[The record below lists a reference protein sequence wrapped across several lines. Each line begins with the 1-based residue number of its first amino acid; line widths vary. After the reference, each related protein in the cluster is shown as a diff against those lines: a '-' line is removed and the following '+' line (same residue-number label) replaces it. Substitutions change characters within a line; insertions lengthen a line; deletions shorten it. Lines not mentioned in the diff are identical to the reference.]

1 MRERLGISAG
11 TEWAIESRTSLL
23 AGEHLD
29 RLRRW
34 GFRRLHVGIQTLEDE
49 ARKLIGR
56 REPGETA
63 ARRVASA
70 LAAGFTV
77 SADILFGLPRQTL
90 CGLIATLD
98 RLVALGVHG
107 FSLYSL
113 HVSARNRRFLE
124 RIVDPAAGPLR
135 DYVLFQ
141 AASQCLARNGYRKN
155 HFTHFA
161 RIEDRNLYY
170 THPQREE
177 DLLGLGPTADG
188 VFGSYHYRHP
198 ELEEYL
204 RGAGNGGVALEG
216 GLRESPLER
225 RIRPAAAQLMGGRV
239 SAEALQA
246 AGATSLLEPWS
257 RCALIEGEPA
267 GTGFSLTANGSWFV
281 SDMLDELS
289 QTASLG
295 A

>member
-1 MRERLGISAG
+1 MSRLPPPRSK
-11 TEWAIESRTSLL
+11 SC
-23 AGEHLD
+23 
-29 RLRRW
+29 RRP
-34 GFRRLHVGIQTLEDE
+34 
-49 ARKLIGR
+49 
-56 REPGETA
+56 EPGETA

-77 SADILFGLPRQTL
+77 TVDILFGLPRQTL
-90 CGLIATLD
+90 SGLIATLE

-124 RIVDPAAGPLR
+124 RIADPAAGALR

-161 RIEDRNLYY
+161 RIEDLNLYY

-188 VFGSYHYRHP
+188 VFGVYHYRHP

-204 RGAGNGGVALEG
+204 RGAGSGGVVLEG
-216 GLRESPLER
+216 GLRESDLER
-225 RIRPAAAQLMGGRV
+225 RIRPAAAQLMGGRI

-246 AGATSLLEPWS
+246 VNATSLLEPWTG
-257 RCALIEGEPA
+257 CALIEGEPS
-267 GTGFSLTANGSWFV
+267 GTKFGLTANGSWLV
-281 SDMLDELS
+281 SHMLDELS
-289 QTASLG
+289 QA
-295 A
+295 AK